1 MILTLYKECKLK
13 MNDVIEKVTDYDIMT
28 YLSTLESETIDN
40 INLNKHIFDDI
51 VLEIKLN
58 KKLKD
63 IDVYSFNYAMI
74 EYNDNKYYYFI
85 ANKEWVADSTTKL
98 LMYLDTCNTYEY
110 RNNIITDTSKWR
122 RANVLR
128 EHRDRFTKDKLP
140 IIDKMDEGFGTLP
153 MNINKTE
160 LLNDSTGQYYLGY
173 YKAKDENSRSVCK
186 VFKDTG
192 EDKTRVWYNASFKLG
207 DILST
212 DGTTAILLYVDVNDT
227 FVDFNAT
234 PNDYTSTSF
243 LDNKNLNFIYF
254 NLYATG
260 MVHVGLGYWLSSEK
274 VYLQYTHDIST
285 ETLEDFYSSK
295 TFKML
300 KGARSGSL
308 NNNKAYSLTE
318 LLGSSYTTEEI
329 TSTAGLNFL
338 IPQFSKVLKADS
350 NILKVIEIPYFEES
364 KLAPYYDF
372 AINSIIGSIN
382 SEYINTS
389 FDFNTSYMYS
399 VSVPDV
405 LYGVKHS
412 SEYETKLL
420 GSQFTLN
427 QFKYDSFNYN
437 INLEDLDLTETSFK
451 INAITPV
458 DMSTSIAFKFNYN
471 GVERS
476 EFDRWLITQRNNQVP
491 TMTNEYLEYM
501 QNGYNYDV
509 KNRNIQSGMNW
520 ASFIGNLASGGL
532 MLGANLSASKES
544 NSQLMD
550 LVEIN
555 QNALLS
561 NVNYLDKHKGLGSA
575 KRATLQES
583 INEGVNSTANAI
595 KMSTGVAGA
604 ISMGNIANSIV
615 GTVGTLANNIIRDV
629 QSRNAIEQR
638 KKDYLNSA
646 VNVSNADELTLFHL
660 YNGANKLRYSQYK
673 LEDTMLNSVYELMR
687 FTGYATNQWKIPNL
701 KSRTDYNFIQAVVEY
716 KGDYF
721 IPETMFNAIVDNLA
735 SGVTIFHRFYNG
747 TNYIYDL
754 DREYENWESVLT
766 SEEPTPTPPTEI
778 KDLTTSATTVLNA
791 DGTFKYVSYSIT
803 NPNDFKVK
811 CTGTF
816 KVDDTI
822 IAQDWTM
829 TSGEAISG
837 NTIVDGLKLELNVTL
852 TKGDE

>member
-1 MILTLYKECKLK
+1 MLLQLFKECKIK
-13 MNDVIEKVTDYDIMT
+13 MNDVIEKTTEYDIMT
-28 YLSTLESETIDN
+28 YLNTLESETIDN
-40 INLNKHIFDDI
+40 LNLNKHIFDDI
-51 VLEIKLN
+51 VLELKIN

-74 EYNDNKYYYFI
+74 VYNDYKYFYFI

-98 LMYLDTCNTYEY
+98 VMYLDTCNTYEY
-110 RNNIITDTSKWR
+110 RNNIITDTNKWR

-140 IIDKMDEGFGTLP
+140 IIDKIDEGFGTLP

-160 LLNDSTGQYYLGY
+160 LLNDSSEKYYLGY

-186 VFKDTG
+186 VLKSSG
-192 EDKTRVWYNASFKLG
+192 EETIGEFYNANFTISDLLPTG
-207 DILST
+207 ND
-212 DGTTAILLYVDVNDT
+212 AILLYTGVNDT
-227 FVDFNAT
+227 FIDNNAT
-234 PNDYTSTSF
+234 ASSEI
-243 LDNKNLNFIYF
+243 DNKNINFIYF

-260 MVHVGLGYWLSSEK
+260 MVVVGIGYWVSSQK
-274 VYLQYTHDIST
+274 VIMKWTQSISSVVV
-285 ETLEDFYSSK
+285 EDLYASK
-295 TFKML
+295 PFIKL
-300 KGARSGSL
+300 KGSARVTSL
-308 NNNKAYSLTE
+308 SVDKTYTLTE
-318 LLGSSYTTEEI
+318 LLGDSYITDTIKTKGYLNYTIPTFSSI
-329 TSTAGLNFL
+329 
-338 IPQFSKVLKADS
+338 LKADS
-350 NILKVIEIPYFEES
+350 NILKIIEIPYCDNLS
-364 KLAPYYDF
+364 VNPYYD
-372 AINSIIGSIN
+372 NSINTIISTIDN
-382 SEYINTS
+382 EYTNTN
-389 FDFNTSYMYS
+389 FAFNTSNMYS

-437 INLEDLDLTETSFK
+437 INLEDLDLNETSFL
-451 INAITPV
+451 IDVVIPI
-458 DMSTSIAFKFNYN
+458 DMSTSVAYKFNFKGLKRN
-471 GVERS
+471 

-509 KNRNIQSGMNW
+509 KNRNIQSAMNW
-520 ASFIGNLASGGL
+520 ASFIGNVATGGL
-532 MLGANLSASKES
+532 MIGSRFKSDNSIDLTEIKENGYAS
-544 NSQLMD
+544 
-550 LVEIN
+550 
-555 QNALLS
+555 
-561 NVNYLDKHKGLGSA
+561 
-575 KRATLQES
+575 T
-583 INEGVNSTANAI
+583 I
-595 KMSTGVAGA
+595 KMNTNKVVNRNVANV
-604 ISMGNIANSIV
+604 ISMGNIASSIV
-615 GTVGTLANNIIRDV
+615 GTVGTLANNIVRDV

-660 YNGANKLRYSQYK
+660 YNGANKLRFSQYK

-687 FTGYATNQWKIPNL
+687 FTGYSTNQWKIPNL
-701 KSRTDYNFIQAVVEY
+701 KSRTDYNFIQAMVEY

-721 IPETMFNAIVDNLA
+721 IPDKMLDNIVENLS

-747 TNYIYDL
+747 SSYIYDL

-766 SEEPTPTPPTEI
+766 SEEPTPTPTEI
-778 KDLTTSATTVLNA
+778 KDLQVTAQTVLNT
-791 DGTFKYVSYSIT
+791 DGTFKYVTYNIV

-822 IAQDWTM
+822 IKQDFSL

-837 NTIVDGLKLELNVTL
+837 TNVVDGLKLELNVTL
-852 TKGDE
+852 TKEDE

>member
-13 MNDVIEKVTDYDIMT
+13 MNDVIEKTTEYDIMT

-74 EYNDNKYYYFI
+74 EYNDNKYFYFI

-110 RNNIITDTSKWR
+110 RNNIITDTTKWR

-140 IIDKMDEGFGTLP
+140 IIDKIDEGFGTLP
-153 MNINKTE
+153 MNISKTE

-192 EDKTRVWYNASFKLG
+192 EDKTRVWFNLSNKVEELLEEGEALLIYT
-207 DILST
+207 DINS
-212 DGTTAILLYVDVNDT
+212 T
-227 FVDFNAT
+227 FVDYNAEAK
-234 PNDYTSTSF
+234 DYTSTEF
-243 LDNKNLNFIYF
+243 WDNKNLNFIYIQRTPTEVIVRYGF
-254 NLYATG
+254 
-260 MVHVGLGYWLSSEK
+260 WLSGNA
-274 VYLQYTHDIST
+274 VYLQHDYTTTVSLQLD
-285 ETLEDFYSSK
+285 LYSDK
-295 TFKML
+295 KFIIL
-300 KGARSGSL
+300 KGKYQQLRYDL
-308 NNNKAYSLTE
+308 NKSYSLKD
-318 LLGSSYTTEEI
+318 LLGTYTTEEI

-338 IPQFSKVLKADS
+338 IPQFNEILRADS

-372 AINSIIGSIN
+372 AINSIIGSID

-412 SEYETKLL
+412 SEYETKLF

-471 GVERS
+471 GVERN

-509 KNRNIQSGMNW
+509 KNRNIQSAMNW
-520 ASFIGNLASGGL
+520 ASFVGNLASGGL
-532 MLGANLSASKES
+532 MLGANLSASKEA

-583 INEGVNSTANAI
+583 INKGVNSTANAI

-615 GTVGTLANNIIRDV
+615 GTVGTLANNIVRDV

-852 TKGDE
+852 TKEDE